1 MSEIAASRRSPRQD
15 QSGIFAMPSHRSVPL
30 LTALAVCAFASA
42 KDGQLDPSF
51 GSDGIS
57 VVSFG
62 APGWVYDLAID
73 AGGKIVLA
81 GRVDGG
87 DATHADFAAVRLT
100 RDGSPDP
107 TFGSGGRVEIPMGPG
122 AAYDEANAVLV
133 QSDGRIVI
141 AGLSDVTEENRDF
154 ALVRLED
161 DGSPDPTFGSSGKVF
176 VGFDLG
182 LTNLDEAHAAV
193 QQADGKLVV
202 AGSAEVDGQNYDFAI
217 ARLDAHGELDPSF
230 GNGGRMT
237 FHFHDDAPNLD
248 LASSV
253 AIDAAGRILVAGFS
267 RKGDGYDDDFAI
279 ARLMA
284 NGSFDPT
291 FGDGGRA
298 TVEFDIGGDFA
309 DDAAEMIVAPDG
321 STYLVGIADIG
332 SAHGTSYVCAAAKL
346 KADGTLDATWAS
358 GGKFAM
364 ELIAGDDSEYCEG
377 AALQPDGKLV
387 LAGSFADY
395 VLMARLDRNGN
406 LDGTFA
412 SSGVFYQQGGMASRV
427 RYRDGDL
434 VFAGVTP
441 FADGNNFLAGRAIAN
456 TIFSDGFD

>member
-1 MSEIAASRRSPRQD
+1 
-15 QSGIFAMPSHRSVPL
+15 
-30 LTALAVCAFASA
+30 
-42 KDGQLDPSF
+42 
-51 GSDGIS
+51 
-57 VVSFG
+57 
-62 APGWVYDLAID
+62 
-73 AGGKIVLA
+73 
-81 GRVDGG
+81 
-87 DATHADFAAVRLT
+87 
-100 RDGSPDP
+100 
-107 TFGSGGRVEIPMGPG
+107 
-122 AAYDEANAVLV
+122 VLV